1 MKAMFAIAMAIL
13 LPAASARATNEP
25 SIVPLPA
32 RMEAQTGTFEMT
44 ANTEI
49 AFGGGEAEARKFAA
63 ELEVVTGLRLRVA
76 PVSPLGKEQGITF
89 LLQSNRL
96 ETIGAEGYMLTAKP
110 QAVVITAAT
119 EAGLFHGG
127 QTLLQ
132 FLSPEARST
141 NLVSEGG
148 APRRPLSPDR
158 VGLVELAPP
167 NTANSFSWQMPC
179 VEITDGPRFSW
190 RGLML
195 DCSRT
200 FQSVDYLRRTIDRM
214 AVYKLNVLHLHLTD
228 DQGWRLEIRKH
239 PELTQQAAFFSPK
252 YSEPPS
258 HQGFY
263 TQAQMREIVA
273 YAAARHITVVPEIE
287 MPGHSHEV
295 FVCRPE
301 LCCAGKT
308 TGEIFPFFKGPTTT
322 ADVFCA
328 GNENTF
334 QFLQELLDEVVEVFP
349 SRFVHV
355 GGDEVPKTAW
365 KSCPKC
371 QARMK
376 AEGLKDEHELQSYF
390 IRRMERHLASKG
402 RRMIGWDEI
411 LEGGLAP
418 NAAVMSWRGA
428 SGGVAAAKA
437 GHDAVM
443 SPTSHCYFD
452 YSYGEINSERAFSFD
467 PLAGIAPEAARH
479 VLGVQAN
486 FWSHIDREPELVDRQ
501 LFPRLLALAER
512 GWSPDNRG
520 DWPAYARRA
529 RAQIPRLERLGIHYQ
544 TTDLIEP
551 AGEWS
556 PSCIAGEKT
565 VLEFDVTASLT
576 KAGRYEVKPVYRR
589 GAHGLFIHSVE
600 LLRNNE
606 VVAGD
611 QHEGFAGAQPKNDT
625 YVLRLPAAPAGAPH
639 RLRLTVSPGGGTNSW
654 GQVFLT
660 GPSPAN

>member
-1 MKAMFAIAMAIL
+1 MKAMFAIAMATL
-13 LPAASARATNEP
+13 LLTTTALATGEP
-25 SIVPLPA
+25 SILPQPVHMA
-32 RMEAQTGTFEMT
+32 AQTGTFELT

-49 AFGGGEAEARKFAA
+49 TFGGGEAEARKFAA
-63 ELEVVTGLRLRVA
+63 ALRATTGFKLQVA
-76 PVSPLGKEQGITF
+76 PVSPLAKGQEITF
-89 LLQSNRL
+89 LLQSNQLR
-96 ETIGAEGYMLTAKP
+96 TIGTEGYTLTAKP
-110 QAVVITAAT
+110 QSVVISATT
-119 EAGLFHGG
+119 EAGLFYGG

-132 FLSPEARST
+132 LLSPEAIPT
-141 NLVSEGG
+141 N
-148 APRRPLSPDR
+148 A
-158 VGLVELAPP
+158 A
-167 NTANSFSWQMPC
+167 TSFAWRMPC
-179 VEITDGPRFSW
+179 VEITDGPRFPW

-200 FQSVDYLRRTIDRM
+200 FQAVDYLRRTMDRM

-239 PELTQQAAFFSPK
+239 PELTQKAAFFSPK
-252 YSEPPS
+252 YSDPPS

-295 FVCRPE
+295 FVCRPD

-334 QFLQELLDEVVEVFP
+334 QFLQEVLDEVVEVFP

-376 AEGLKDEHELQSYF
+376 TEGLKDEHELQSYF
-390 IRRMERHLASKG
+390 IRRMEKHLASKG

-418 NAAVMSWRGA
+418 NAAVMSWRGS

-467 PLAGIAPEAARH
+467 PLAGIAPEVARH

-529 RAQIPRLERLGIHYQ
+529 RVQLPRLERLGIHYQ
-544 TTDLIEP
+544 TTDLLEP

-556 PSCIAGEKT
+556 PAKLSGEKSG
-565 VLEFDVTASLT
+565 LEFDVTASLT

-625 YVLRLPAAPAGAPH
+625 YVLRLPAAPAGATY

-660 GPSPAN
+660 GPSPDN

>member
-1 MKAMFAIAMAIL
+1 MKI
-13 LPAASARATNEP
+13 LPAFATAIMLLTATATAAEAP
-25 SIVPLPA
+25 AIVPQPA
-32 RMEAQTGTFEMT
+32 RMSAQAGEFVLS

-49 AFGGGEAEARKFAA
+49 SFGGGEPEARQFAA
-63 ELEVVTGLRLRVA
+63 ELATATGFKMRVA
-76 PVSPLGKEQGITF
+76 PISTLSNHQGITF

-96 ETIGAEGYMLTAKP
+96 GTIGAEGYELTVKP
-110 QAVVITAAT
+110 QSIVIAAAT
-119 EAGLFHGG
+119 EAGLFYGG

-132 FLSPEARST
+132 LLPTEGAST
-141 NLVSEGG
+141 NL
-148 APRRPLSPDR
+148 AWR
-158 VGLVELAPP
+158 V
-167 NTANSFSWQMPC
+167 PC
-179 VEITDGPRFSW
+179 VEIVDGPRFPW

-200 FQSVDYLRRTIDRM
+200 FQSLDYLRRTIDRM

-239 PELTQQAAFFSPK
+239 PELTQKAAFFSPK

-295 FVCRPE
+295 FVCRPD
-301 LCCAGKT
+301 LSCAGTT

-334 QFLQELLDEVVEVFP
+334 KFLQEVLDEVVEVFP
-349 SRFVHV
+349 SQFIHV

-371 QARMK
+371 QARMR

-390 IRRMERHLASKG
+390 IRRMEKHLTSKG

-418 NAAVMSWRGA
+418 NAAVMSWRGS

-452 YSYGEINSERAFSFD
+452 YSYREINSERAFSFD
-467 PLAGIAPEAARH
+467 PLAGIAPEATRH
-479 VLGVQAN
+479 ILGVQAN

-512 GWSPDNRG
+512 GWSPDNRA

-529 RAQIPRLERLGIHYQ
+529 RAQLPRLERLGIHYQ
-544 TTDLIEP
+544 TTDLLQP

-556 PSCIAGEKT
+556 PGNLTGEKV
-565 VLEFDVTASLT
+565 VLEFDVTTSLT
-576 KAGRYEVKPVYRR
+576 KAGRYEAKPVYAR
-589 GAHGLFIHSVE
+589 GAHGIFIHSAE
-600 LLRNNE
+600 LLRGGE
-606 VVAGD
+606 ILAAD
-611 QHEGFAGAQPKNDT
+611 KHEGFAGAQPKNDT
-625 YVLRLPAAPAGAPH
+625 YTLRLPAAPSGAAY

-654 GQVFLT
+654 GKVFLT
-660 GPSPAN
+660 GPLQ

>member
-1 MKAMFAIAMAIL
+1 MSAKRFVFAALWFALLSPAVRADNPPPVTALTSRDPALRLLPQPAKLEVRAGEFRLDSRTAVVAPAALVDEARTLASELRTATGFSIPVQENVEANSIRLTLDSKLARLAPEGYQMKA
-13 LPAASARATNEP
+13 SEDG
-25 SIVPLPA
+25 V
-32 RMEAQTGTFEMT
+32 
-44 ANTEI
+44 EI
-49 AFGGGEAEARKFAA
+49 AAPTTAGIFYGGR
-63 ELEVVTGLRLRVA
+63 
-76 PVSPLGKEQGITF
+76 
-89 LLQSNRL
+89 
-96 ETIGAEGYMLTAKP
+96 
-110 QAVVITAAT
+110 
-119 EAGLFHGG
+119 
-127 QTLLQ
+127 TLLQ
-132 FLSPEARST
+132 LAAP
-141 NLVSEGG
+141 VGG
-148 APRRPLSPDR
+148 KDHAAIAGVTIED
-158 VGLVELAPP
+158 
-167 NTANSFSWQMPC
+167 Q
-179 VEITDGPRFSW
+179 PRFGW

-200 FQSVDYLRRTIDRM
+200 FQSPSYVRQTLDRM

-239 PELTQQAAFFSPK
+239 PELTQKAAFFSPK

-301 LCCAGKT
+301 LCCTGKT

-328 GNENTF
+328 GNEKSF
-334 QFLQELLDEVVEVFP
+334 QFLQEVLDEVVEVFP

-390 IRRMERHLASKG
+390 IRRMEKHLASKG

-411 LEGGLAP
+411 IEGGLAP
-418 NAAVMSWRGA
+418 NAAVMSWRGS

-479 VLGVQAN
+479 MLGVQAN

-529 RAQIPRLERLGIHYQ
+529 RAQLPRLERLGIHYQ
-544 TTDLIEP
+544 TTDLLEP
-551 AGEWS
+551 TGEWS
-556 PSCIAGEKT
+556 PAKLSGEKS

-600 LLRNNE
+600 LLRGSE

-625 YVLRLPAAPAGAPH
+625 YILRLPAAPAGAAH